1 MEKTQR
7 EKKELEFFLNMD
19 QGKKVSIVLE
29 GISLA
34 NEVTVMSTFF
44 QSNPFA
50 TCIELVTKSRER
62 SQ

>member
-34 NEVTVMSTFF
+34 NEVTEYVFF
-44 QSNPFA
+44 NLTLLQLA
-50 TCIELVTKSRER
+50 
-62 SQ
+62 

>member
-19 QGKKVSIVLE
+19 QGKKVSIELE

-34 NEVTVMSTFF
+34 NEVTVMSRFF
-44 QSNPFA
+44 QSHPFA